1 MKCAST
7 TSILSQN
14 NKACNAWGRQSP
26 ARGPNPARKICR
38 SGPRR
43 PVSCNIM
50 TGPHCHLWSGPWPG
64 ISDTHTKQSV
74 TVTQWARHC
83 NLIRYASYGYKQ
95 LAATA
100 WDSTKWQVGHRTPS
114 FTSGQRP
121 ACWRPIRPSVIK
133 SRKKFAD
140 RWCNAMNE
148 LAKIVIFITLRNS
161 LFHVECKQPTTAK
174 MHKIFI
180 AQKLYCACRVLSL
193 KRQILF

>member
-74 TVTQWARHC
+74 TVTQWA
-83 NLIRYASYGYKQ
+83 IWYAMP
-95 LAATA
+95 ATA
-100 WDSTKWQVGHRTPS
+100 ISSLQPPHESTKWQVGHRTPS
-114 FTSGQRP
+114 FTSGQWP

-140 RWCNAMNE
+140 RWCNVMNE

-161 LFHVECKQPTTAK
+161 IFHVECKPLTTAK

-180 AQKLYCACRVLSL
+180 AQKSYCACRVLSL